1 MATVVLV
8 DDDANAIRTV
18 TDALPRDMVYPCF
31 NLAALRATLR
41 IIVPDVVVTDV
52 RGIGG
57 GNAAEVVRAARGILD
72 ACADGIP
79 LVVHS
84 AMDPREIELARSGV
98 AHTYALPKPC
108 TNDRL
113 RAMLWT
119 VTEGD

>member
-8 DDDANAIRTV
+8 DDDANSIRTV
-18 TDALPRDMVYPCF
+18 TDALPRDMVYPCL
-31 NLAALRATLR
+31 NLAGLRATLR
-41 IIVPDVVVTDV
+41 IIIPDVVVTDV
-52 RGIGG
+52 RGVGS
-57 GNAAEVVRAARGILD
+57 GNAAEVVHSARIILD
-72 ACADGIP
+72 ACAPHIP

-84 AMDPREIELARSGV
+84 AMDPREIELARVGV
-98 AHTYALPKPC
+98 ADTYALPKPC

>member
-8 DDDANAIRTV
+8 DDDADTIRRV
-18 TDALPRDMVYPCF
+18 TDALPRDMVYPCLT
-31 NLAALRATLR
+31 LAALRATLR
-41 IIVPDVVVTDV
+41 IIIPDVVVTDV
-52 RGIGG
+52 RGVGG
-57 GNAAEVVRAARGILD
+57 GNASEVVRAARGILD
-72 ACADGIP
+72 ACSPRIP

-98 AHTYALPKPC
+98 PHTFALPKLC

-113 RAMLWT
+113 RVMLWT

>member
-8 DDDANAIRTV
+8 DDDALTIRRV
-18 TDALPRDMVYPCF
+18 ADALPRDMVYPCL
-31 NLAALRATLR
+31 NLDALRATLR
-41 IIVPDVVVTDV
+41 IIVPDVVMTDV
-52 RGIGG
+52 RGVGG
-57 GNAAEVVRAARGILD
+57 CDAAEVVRDVRGILD
-72 ACADGIP
+72 AYARSIP

-84 AMDPREIELARSGV
+84 AMDPREIERVRVGL
-98 AHTYALPKPC
+98 HDTYALPKPC